1 MLCAPSVRLGN
12 QGVDKFN
19 ASQVKRKRRVFMV
32 PPAAGAANAA
42 GDPGSKKYDRQ
53 LRVWGA
59 DGQAALAGARVC
71 LLGSG
76 ATGAEA
82 LKNLVLGGIAAF
94 TVIDD
99 ALVRDV
105 GMHGAG
111 MRWRAGGAQRAKRK
125 GDASRSR

>member
-1 MLCAPSVRLGN
+1 
-12 QGVDKFN
+12 
-19 ASQVKRKRRVFMV
+19 MV

-111 MRWRAGGAQRAKRK
+111 MCWRGGGAQRAKRK